1 MSEMSSE
8 EGALLQ
14 GEIRSARK
22 AEWGVII
29 ALTINVITAAFGVGV
44 YFNTISEQG
53 RRITQ
58 LESERALSQTA
69 LNQQGL
75 LLARIEGDVKYLRE
89 RAEEDRRVIYQR
101 RGL

>member
-1 MSEMSSE
+1 MTEMSSE
-8 EGALLQ
+8 EGAALQ
-14 GEIRSARK
+14 GELRGVRK
-22 AEWGVII
+22 AEFGVIL
-29 ALTINVITAAFGVGV
+29 ALVINVITAAFGVGV

-53 RRITQ
+53 RRIAQ
-58 LESERALSQTA
+58 LESERAMSQNA